1 MAGAKVSFIRRFHF
15 ILYNVMPTTI
25 IFTQEVDE
33 QGNTVSERVEQVLD
47 ETKELITQ
55 LESKNQTQ
63 SLVDTSLHT
72 LIGTSQHD
80 KTGRWVAMVF
90 LK

>member
-1 MAGAKVSFIRRFHF
+1 
-15 ILYNVMPTTI
+15 MPMTI

-33 QGNTVSERVEQVLD
+33 QGNTESERVEQVLD
-47 ETKELITQ
+47 ETKELIAQ

-72 LIGTSQHD
+72 LEPASMTRQ
-80 KTGRWVAMVF
+80 V
-90 LK
+90 